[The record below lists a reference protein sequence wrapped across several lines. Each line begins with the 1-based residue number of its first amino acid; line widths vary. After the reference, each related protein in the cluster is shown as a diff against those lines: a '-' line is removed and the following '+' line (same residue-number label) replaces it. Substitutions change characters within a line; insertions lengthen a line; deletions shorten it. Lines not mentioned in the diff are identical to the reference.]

1 MHAAGVRELGAP
13 VELLELPGPRA
24 LRPDEGVVLLTHP
37 WQGGIDAAGLAFG
50 LAAGPAGPLQVSGRS
65 WPGLRPVRKSW
76 TGGR

>member
-13 VELLELPGPRA
+13 VELLGLPGPRA

-50 LAAGPAGPLQVSGRS
+50 LAAGACRAVTGFGPVLARFAAC
-65 WPGLRPVRKSW
+65 P
-76 TGGR
+76 

>member
-37 WQGGIDAAGLAFG
+37 WQGGIDAAGGSGACWAVTGFGPVLARF
-50 LAAGPAGPLQVSGRS
+50 AACP
-65 WPGLRPVRKSW
+65 
-76 TGGR
+76 